1 MNAGVDMARWLDE
14 AGFEGI
20 KTEVLKEAVGPWPR
34 DPHMKEIGMWK
45 LESVDAGLEAFALA
59 PLTRA
64 LGWTEE
70 EVLLLCAEVRRESR
84 DMRTHAYFN
93 V

>member
-1 MNAGVDMARWLDE
+1 MNVGHDVSRWLRE
-14 AGFEGI
+14 AGFEAI
-20 KTEVLKEAVGPWPR
+20 KTEVIKEAVGPWPR

-45 LESVDAGLEAFALA
+45 LESVDAGLEAYALA

-70 EVLLLCAEVRRESR
+70 EVLMLCADVRRESR
-84 DMRTHAYFN
+84 DMRIHAYFH